1 MSDFIFSKAAEKD
14 TLVLWEY
21 IAEDDIEAADRV
33 AEAIQE
39 AIGKLVLMPGMGHR
53 CTDLADETLRLWPIF
68 SYLIIYRPET
78 VPLEVVRVVSGYRD
92 LAALLIGH

>member
-14 TLVLWEY
+14 MLALWDY

-39 AIGKLVLMPGMGHR
+39 AIAKLVLMPGMGHR
-53 CTDLADETLRLWPIF
+53 RTDLADETLRLWPIF
-68 SYLIIYRPET
+68 SYLILYRPQTRPVEI
-78 VPLEVVRVVSGYRD
+78 VRVVSGYRD
-92 LAALLIGH
+92 LAALLIGN